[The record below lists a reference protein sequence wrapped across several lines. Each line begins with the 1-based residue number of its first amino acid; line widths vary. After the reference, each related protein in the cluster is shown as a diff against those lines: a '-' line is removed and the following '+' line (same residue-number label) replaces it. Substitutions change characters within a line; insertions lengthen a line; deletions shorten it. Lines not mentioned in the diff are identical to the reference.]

1 MNGLVKPK
9 EDYEGVA
16 YQDMVAIPLDEIEE
30 HTLAVVKHYNIPYEY
45 VVNKMAYTDISVLYA
60 KMANENAFKQ
70 YCEFIQLDDETRSK
84 QVMEYGEVKPYVFE
98 LITPEIQEEQI
109 KETNQNP
116 VSGLYKNGGK
126 FLNE

>member
-1 MNGLVKPK
+1 
-9 EDYEGVA
+9 
-16 YQDMVAIPLDEIEE
+16 MVAIPLDEIEE

-109 KETNQNP
+109 QETNQNP